1 MVQNCKSL
9 EELWEIVDNINKQH
23 FPENN
28 LMPILGNGKIFRP
41 KIMFVFINPTHANIS
56 SDQNWQGPRFPFIGT
71 KPVWRIFH
79 RAGMFDDELFH
90 RINNS
95 KFWSL
100 EFTNEVLDFLKSKSF
115 YITNIV
121 KWTGHDATLPN
132 SEKIKLFLPILKRE
146 IEIVQP
152 QYIVTFGLI
161 PFENMTKQKIKLG
174 DYYSEIM
181 QDKKLRFFDI
191 KYGNFETRVIPCY
204 FPVGRGNP
212 KKAVEILKLID
223 SL

>member
-28 LMPILGNGKIFRP
+28 LMPIWGNGKIFRP

-79 RAGMFDDELFH
+79 RAGMFDDELFN

-132 SEKIKLFLPILKRE
+132 SKKIKLFLPILKRE

-174 DYYSEIM
+174 DY
-181 QDKKLRFFDI
+181 
-191 KYGNFETRVIPCY
+191 
-204 FPVGRGNP
+204 
-212 KKAVEILKLID
+212 
-223 SL
+223 

>member
-1 MVQNCKSL
+1 
-9 EELWEIVDNINKQH
+9 
-23 FPENN
+23 
-28 LMPILGNGKIFRP
+28 MPILGNGETSRP
-41 KIMFVFINPTHANIS
+41 KVMFVFINPTHTNIS

-79 RAGMFDDELFH
+79 RAGMFDDELIH

-191 KYGNFETRVIPCY
+191 KYGNFETKVIPCY

-212 KKAVEILKLID
+212 KKAVEILKLTD